1 MIYKNA
7 ILRIKDV
14 VRFIEDV
21 FGRGQLF
28 VINCGDEIIRSE
40 GRRVDDM
47 TASRVFLEQK
57 TTEIVFAV
65 TCCYDVAAGGMECLP
80 SVFANPDY
88 PKVLRHRYRE
98 LNRTEIKFWKIDCRL
113 GQIPED
119 GEGRQEVTFEFT
131 VDYGKEAPL

>member
-14 VRFIEDV
+14 IIFVEDV

-28 VINCGDEIIRSE
+28 EIHCGDEIIRSE
-40 GRRVDDM
+40 GRRADDV
-47 TASRVFLEQK
+47 TASRTFLEQR
-57 TTEIVFAV
+57 TTEIYFSV
-65 TCCYDVAAGGMECLP
+65 TCGGATAGGLFESLP
-80 SVFANPDY
+80 AVFANPDY

-113 GQIPED
+113 GPVPEE
-119 GEGRQEVTFEFT
+119 GEGGQQITFEFT
-131 VDYGKEAPL
+131 VDYGDEAQL